1 MTQQQNEMNADAL
14 RLFKITHFTQIV
26 NEYISG
32 LQKIKN
38 VKILNLINSIYS
50 RNKQYKREL
59 KMCLGDEFEKVFP
72 ELNSERIFLYMD
84 LHDKL
89 IYLNEE
95 QLAEVI
101 DSIQILKD

>member
-1 MTQQQNEMNADAL
+1 MNKEQQINADAL
-14 RLFKITHFTQIV
+14 RLFKITHFTEIV
-26 NEYISG
+26 NQYVSG

-59 KMCLGDEFEKVFP
+59 KMCLGNEFEKVFP
-72 ELNSERIFLYMD
+72 ELNSERIYLYMD

-89 IYLNEE
+89 IYLNET

-101 DSIQILKD
+101 DSIQIIKD

>member
-1 MTQQQNEMNADAL
+1 MTTQATNADAL
-14 RLFKITHFTQIV
+14 RLFKITHFTEIV
-26 NEYISG
+26 NQYITG

-38 VKILNLINSIYS
+38 VKVLNLINSIYS

-59 KMCLGDEFEKVFP
+59 KSLLGNEFDNVFP

-89 IYLNEE
+89 IYLNDQ
-95 QLAEVI
+95 QLQEVI
-101 DSIQILKD
+101 DSIEIVEN